1 MLDLRREDLGG
12 SLALESLRTVD
23 QTTLGVGTAVD
34 EIGVVEGELDGAVD
48 DRVDGLGTQHE
59 AVVLVADLVAP
70 AAEAATRPDVLGLEL
85 GEELLE
91 YSLALERRSGVTVV
105 VAAVV
110 GADNLVRRRHH
121 LGVDKTLDAVGEH
134 GLVVDGLHRG
144 LGNLEHDAPVGT
156 LLGLGGGGL
165 AAVGE
170 LESGQLLAAL
180 GLVVGRV
187 VGEDGGAVEGA
198 VVLGE
203 VQLEARVSIFDTST
217 QCFSPLL
224 VPLLFLLLSG

>member
-1 MLDLRREDLGG
+1 MHSGRTGKTPQTGVSSYPSTSTTFIPLLIYRFHLMLDLRREDLGG

-91 YSLALERRSGVTVV
+91 YSLARAKEWGNRGRSG
-105 VAAVV
+105 
-110 GADNLVRRRHH
+110 
-121 LGVDKTLDAVGEH
+121 
-134 GLVVDGLHRG
+134 
-144 LGNLEHDAPVGT
+144 
-156 LLGLGGGGL
+156 GG
-165 AAVGE
+165 
-170 LESGQLLAAL
+170 
-180 GLVVGRV
+180 R
-187 VGEDGGAVEGA
+187 
-198 VVLGE
+198 
-203 VQLEARVSIFDTST
+203 
-217 QCFSPLL
+217 C
-224 VPLLFLLLSG
+224 